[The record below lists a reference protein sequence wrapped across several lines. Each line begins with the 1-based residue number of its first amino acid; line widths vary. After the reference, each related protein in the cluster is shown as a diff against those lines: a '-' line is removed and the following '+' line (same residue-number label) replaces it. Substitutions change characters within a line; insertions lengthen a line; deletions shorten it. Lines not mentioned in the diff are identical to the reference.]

1 VFHPSGTFE
10 LDVRREYLGDGR
22 DGSVIIDAVGTGW
35 LSRRELDAV
44 ELSGETTR
52 GL

>member
-10 LDVRREYLGDGR
+10 LDVRRECLGGWR

-35 LSRRELDAV
+35 LSRRKLDAV
-44 ELSGETTR
+44 ELSGETMR